1 MRPEGITLG
10 GGINLFPN
18 TLHILDT
25 LGVFNAIHVLGF
37 DTYDHPPQFWS
48 SELTVNRLRSD
59 VKDATFKTIR
69 TLKLSDH
76 ERFGYNS
83 LRIER
88 DDITRALA
96 AAALDR
102 GVSIHYRHKL
112 VDVGE
117 DGSGVHIEFDNGL
130 VASAQILVGA
140 DGIWSRV
147 RRTCFP
153 RAPGPS
159 YTGQTSFTWIVP
171 RSSLCFPPG
180 ETLEVGSNSVMM
192 TPQGAALIIADSSDG
207 QRIRI
212 ALQRP
217 LAELNVE
224 GLRALREDKVAVLE
238 ILSGRD
244 DNMPEPVKSAIEFAA
259 HESSELFLW
268 PFYKLYISSGWVS
281 EANNGSVVILGD
293 AAHAFPPAGGQGA
306 GMAIEDAA
314 GLGLI
319 LGRLS
324 GFENIKEALGV
335 WQKIRRDRLRR
346 VSEYVATIENAK
358 SGRPTASSSDRKDTG
373 NVKSIVDVSAMGWLY
388 NWKFEEE
395 LDKWMETRERTAS

>member
-1 MRPEGITLG
+1 
-10 GGINLFPN
+10 
-18 TLHILDT
+18 
-25 LGVFNAIHVLGF
+25 
-37 DTYDHPPQFWS
+37 
-48 SELTVNRLRSD
+48 VNRLRSD

-102 GVSIHYRHKL
+102 GVSIYYSHKL
-112 VDVGE
+112 VDVRE

-130 VASAQILVGA
+130 VASAQILVGS

-217 LAELNVE
+217 LAELDVE

-244 DNMPEPVKSAIEFAA
+244 DNMPEPVKSAIAFAA

-281 EANNGSVVILGD
+281 EANSGSVVILGD

-319 LGRLS
+319 LGRLPE
-324 GFENIKEALGV
+324 FENIKEALGV
-335 WQKIRRDRLRR
+335 WQKIRRDRLDR

-358 SGRPTASSSDRKDTG
+358 SGRPAAPSSDRKDTG
-373 NVKSIVDVSAMGWLY
+373 NVKSVVDVSAMGWLY